1 MLATSRRG
9 GRRPRKCVRVP
20 EGDGPP
26 AIGANG
32 TGAFESVSGGG
43 EGSSRPPTRTDRLKP
58 GTPGSHPQ
66 DEPWS
71 CSPEEE
77 ETPGRAA
84 SWPGSR
90 SQPNSPGGR
99 SLQSAGDIEGHITS
113 SDLLNPSDALNLL
126 AQVADLDGD
135 GAERT
140 RKPPGGI
147 HADQDTDGDGKRPSS
162 KTPAIFNY
170 PPISD
175 GVLSISMASR
185 LLAT

>member
-9 GRRPRKCVRVP
+9 GRRPRKCVRLP
-20 EGDGPP
+20 ETDGLP
-26 AIGANG
+26 AGNTG
-32 TGAFESVSGGG
+32 PGAFVSVPGGG
-43 EGSSRPPTRTDRLKP
+43 EGSSRPPTRTDQPKP
-58 GTPGSHPQ
+58 ETPGSRPQ

-71 CSPEEE
+71 CSPEEG

-84 SWPGSR
+84 SWPGSG
-90 SQPNSPGGR
+90 SQPNSPGAR

-135 GAERT
+135 GTERT
-140 RKPPGGI
+140 RKPSGGVR
-147 HADQDTDGDGKRPSS
+147 ADEDTDGDGKRPSL
-162 KTPAIFNY
+162 KTPTTFDY

-175 GVLSISMASR
+175 GVLSVPMASR
-185 LLAT
+185 LLTT